1 MARACMPINIA
12 ENNSDTLASENLLTH
27 GKCGA
32 KSVETQVS
40 RRVMTVAE
48 VTDAATS
55 VSTGGHDDADT
66 RGKK

>member
-1 MARACMPINIA
+1 MHACQLTLQNII
-12 ENNSDTLASENLLTH
+12 SDTLASENLLTH

-40 RRVMTVAE
+40 RSVMTVAE

-55 VSTGGHDDADT
+55 VSTDGRNDADT